1 MPNISETF
9 AQNYLDEKK
18 IKWSPMREG
27 AGLGMAELG
36 AEKKDMVMLGADT
49 IESCRAHHFAEKFP
63 ERTIECG
70 VAEQNMIGI
79 SAGLAYNGKVPY
91 AVTYAPFLIG
101 RPWEPIRTTIA
112 YPNNHVVFVSSH
124 AGLATGSDG
133 PTHQMTEDIALT
145 RCLPNFT
152 VICPCD
158 HEQARK
164 AVKVAYDLKGP
175 VYIRNAREATPVFTT
190 ENTPFEIGKAQVFR
204 EGKDLTAIGHG
215 YMVYWLLQIAEELKD
230 KISIEV
236 INMHTVKPLDG
247 ETLLAS
253 VKKTGKVFT
262 AEDHNIIG
270 GMGSAVAEFLGEN
283 YPVPIKMHGVMD
295 TFAESGSVKD
305 LWVKYKLDKNGI
317 KEALL
322 KFLKN

>member
-1 MPNISETF
+1 MNYKFVE
-9 AQNYLDEKK
+9 NYLDEKV

-27 AGLGMAELG
+27 AGIGLRELG
-36 AEKKDMVMLGADT
+36 EKYENVVLVGADT
-49 IESCRAHHFAEKFP
+49 IESCRAHYFAEKFP
-63 ERTIECG
+63 DRTIECG

-91 AVTYAPFLIG
+91 VVTYAPFLIG
-101 RPWEPIRTTIA
+101 RAWEPIRTTIA
-112 YPNNHVVFVSSH
+112 YPNNHVILVSSH
-124 AGLATGSDG
+124 AGIATGSDG

-164 AVKVAYDLKGP
+164 AVKAVYDLKGP

-190 ENTPFEIGKAQVFR
+190 PETPFEVGKAQVLR
-204 EGKDLTAIGHG
+204 EGKDLTAVGHG

-253 VKKTGKVFT
+253 AKKTGKVFT
-262 AEDHNIIG
+262 VEDHNIIG
-270 GMGSAVAEFLGEN
+270 GMGSAVTEFLGEN
-283 YPVPIKMHGVMD
+283 HPVPMKMHGVMD

-305 LWVKYKLDKNGI
+305 LWVKYKLDKDRI
-317 KEALL
+317 KANLL
-322 KFLKN
+322 DFYSGLSR